1 MGIKDSSPSEFIK
14 IDRESYNVHVV
25 TKEGASYYESYHN
38 EQLRDFFTL
47 EYHLHQQELPSKIPA
62 RFEDFCIAFD
72 REAERKNLT
81 GVSFAQINYDGVELS
96 SILWTPGCCSPT
108 VQEVLGVGA
117 DLRSR
122 SEKLG
127 IRAMMEEEDIVLCQ
141 MAIRQMG
148 EMLRMDRYK
157 RKAFDKCEDR
167 CQQKGVHL
175 PNAYSCRA
183 TGTKAKP
190 RRRHRS
196 SSSPFPRCDRRRS
209 PESSDPPFK
218 DAVAGPSTIPYTE
231 RNEDVHMRDEGR
243 SPREGNSISIKGQAT
258 KGDKEGK
265 GRADL
270 GRKGTVYP

>member
-1 MGIKDSSPSEFIK
+1 MGIRDSSPPEFVK

-47 EYHLHQQELPSKIPA
+47 EYHLRQQELPSKIPA
-62 RFEDFCIAFD
+62 GFEDFRIAFD

-81 GVSFAQINYDGVELS
+81 GVSFAQINYDGVEPS
-96 SILWTPGCCSPT
+96 SILWTPGSRSPT

-127 IRAMMEEEDIVLCQ
+127 IRAMTEEEDVVLRQ

-157 RKAFDKCEDR
+157 RKAFDEREDR
-167 CQQKGVHL
+167 RQQRGVRL
-175 PNAYSCRA
+175 PDAYSRRT

-190 RRRHRS
+190 RRRRRS
-196 SSSPFPRCDRRRS
+196 SSSPNPRRDRRRS
-209 PESSDPPFK
+209 PELSDPPSE
-218 DAVAGPSTIPYTE
+218 DAVAGPSTIPRTGE
-231 RNEDVHMRDEGR
+231 NEDVHMRDEGR
-243 SPREGNSISIKGQAT
+243 SPRDGNGISIKGQAM
-258 KGDKEGK
+258 KGDKKGK
-265 GRADL
+265 GRAD
-270 GRKGTVYP
+270 